1 VSDFET
7 FQRQGRPAAPGDG
20 PTIGRVLV
28 LAQDE
33 GLIQAASRAIGRLH
47 GPAPLVL
54 RSQAEVLSAV
64 VGNTNGFA
72 HILLEDAEL
81 PIQRSLVDALA
92 EASPRAVIS
101 PLTALAALSE
111 DGEFLLGL
119 LNGTRI
125 IAHDALRTGR
135 SAGGMKAGL
144 SGDSLLLRYQP
155 IVDVSTRRLVM
166 VEALARWRSEPVSL
180 TPVNFV
186 PAMEQMGLSR
196 LLAAAVTR
204 IAARD
209 LSRLPGRLPI
219 PVSVNLP
226 VPEMEKRD
234 VVAWL
239 GQQLKRFRLPRRRLM
254 VELTETEPVKDRARL
269 ARSLRR
275 LNAAGHGVMLDDFL
289 LDDPRRNL
297 LNLPFASVKLDRSLV
312 QSLPRSARARQQVR
326 ALARKGLCLTAEGV
340 SSPALFRLLR
350 DLGVQRAQGFLVGR
364 PLPIEAL
371 PAWNDL
377 WRKTPVNRLK
387 E

>member
-1 VSDFET
+1 MSGFET
-7 FQRQGRPAAPGDG
+7 FQRQGSPSGPAL
-20 PTIGRVLV
+20 GRVLV

-33 GLIQAASRAIGRLH
+33 GLIEAASRAVDRLR

-81 PIQRSLVDALA
+81 PFQRSLVDALA

-101 PLTALAALSE
+101 PLTPLAALSE

-119 LNGTRI
+119 LNGTRLV
-125 IAHDALRTGR
+125 AHDALRVGR
-135 SAGGMKAGL
+135 KAGMQAGL

-155 IVDVSTRRLVM
+155 IVDTRTRQLVM

-239 GQQLKRFRLPRRRLM
+239 GQQLRRSHLPRRRLL
-254 VELTETEPVKDRARL
+254 VELTETAPVKDRARL
-269 ARSLRR
+269 GRSLRR

-289 LDDPRRNL
+289 LDDPRQNL
-297 LNLPFASVKLDRSLV
+297 LGLPFASIKLDRSLV

-326 ALARKGLCLTAEGV
+326 KLARRGLCLTAEGV

-350 DLGVQRAQGFLVGR
+350 NLGVERAQGFLVGR

-371 PAWNDL
+371 PAWNER
-377 WRKTPVNRLK
+377 WRKTPVNKLK

>member
-1 VSDFET
+1 
-7 FQRQGRPAAPGDG
+7 
-20 PTIGRVLV
+20 VLV

-33 GLIQAASRAIGRLH
+33 GLIEAASRAVGRLR
-47 GPAPLVL
+47 GPAPMVL

-64 VGNTNGFA
+64 VGNTNGFV
-72 HILLEDAEL
+72 HILLEDTEL

-101 PLTALAALSE
+101 PLTPLAASSE
-111 DGEFLLGL
+111 EGDFLLGL
-119 LNGTRI
+119 LNGTRL
-125 IAHDALRTGR
+125 IAHDALRIGR
-135 SAGGMKAGL
+135 NAGGMKAGL

-155 IVDVSTRRLVM
+155 IVDTHTRRLIM

-239 GQQLKRFRLPRRRLM
+239 GQQLRRSRLPRHRLM
-254 VELTETEPVKDRARL
+254 VELTETAPVKDRTRL
-269 ARSLRR
+269 GRSLRR

-289 LDDPRRNL
+289 LDDPRQNL
-297 LNLPFASVKLDRSLV
+297 LGLPFASVKLDRSLV
-312 QSLPRSARARQQVR
+312 SSLPRSARARQQVR
-326 ALARKGLCLTAEGV
+326 ALARRGLCLTAEGV

-371 PAWNDL
+371 PAWNDR

>member
-1 VSDFET
+1 
-7 FQRQGRPAAPGDG
+7 
-20 PTIGRVLV
+20 V

-33 GLIQAASRAIGRLH
+33 GLIAAAFRAVGRLS
-47 GPAPLVL
+47 GLAPVIL
-54 RSQAEVLSAV
+54 RSQAEVLRAV

-101 PLTALAALSE
+101 PLTPLAALSE
-111 DGEFLLGL
+111 DGDFLLGL
-119 LNGTRI
+119 LDGSRLV
-125 IAHDALRTGR
+125 AHDALRAGR
-135 SAGGMKAGL
+135 SSSGMKAGL

-155 IVDVSTRRLVM
+155 IVDTHTRRLVM

-226 VPEMEKRD
+226 VPEMEKDD

-239 GQQLKRFRLPRRRLM
+239 GQQLKRFRLPRRRLL
-254 VELTETEPVKDRARL
+254 VELTETEPVKDRAL
-269 ARSLRR
+269 LGRSVRR

-289 LDDPRRNL
+289 LDDPRRKL
-297 LNLPFASVKLDRSLV
+297 LDLPFASVKLDRSLV
-312 QSLPRSARARQQVR
+312 QSLPHSARARQQVR
-326 ALARKGLCLTAEGV
+326 LLARRGVPMTAEGV
-340 SSPALFRLLR
+340 SSPALFRMLR
-350 DLGVQRAQGFLVGR
+350 NLGVRRAQGFLVGR

-371 PAWNDL
+371 AAWNDR
-377 WRKTPVNRLK
+377 WRKTPVNALK

>member
-1 VSDFET
+1 MSGFET
-7 FQRQGRPAAPGDG
+7 FQRQGSPSAPGGG
-20 PTIGRVLV
+20 PSLGRVLV

-33 GLIQAASRAIGRLH
+33 GLIEAAFRAVDRLR
-47 GPAPLVL
+47 GPEPLIL

-101 PLTALAALSE
+101 PLTPLAALSE

-119 LNGTRI
+119 LNGTRL
-125 IAHDALRTGR
+125 IAHDALRAGR
-135 SAGGMKAGL
+135 NSTGMKAGL

-155 IVDVSTRRLVM
+155 IVDTRTRRLVM

-226 VPEMEKRD
+226 VPEMEKHD
-234 VVAWL
+234 VVTWL
-239 GQQLKRFRLPRRRLM
+239 GQQLRRSRLPRRRLM
-254 VELTETEPVKDRARL
+254 VELTETAPVKDRTRL
-269 ARSLRR
+269 GRSLRR
-275 LNAAGHGVMLDDFL
+275 LNTAGHGVMLDDFL
-289 LDDPRRNL
+289 IDDPRQNL
-297 LNLPFASVKLDRSLV
+297 LGLPFASVKLDRSLV
-312 QSLPRSARARQQVR
+312 QSLPHSARARQQVR
-326 ALARKGLCLTAEGV
+326 VLARRGLCLTAEGV
-340 SSPALFRLLR
+340 SSPLLFRLLR

-371 PAWNDL
+371 PAWNDR
-377 WRKTPVNRLK
+377 WRKTPINRLK
-387 E
+387 A

>member
-1 VSDFET
+1 MSNFET
-7 FQRQGRPAAPGDG
+7 FRRRAVPSAPGPG
-20 PTIGRVLV
+20 LAIGRVLV

-33 GLIQAASRAIGRLH
+33 GLIEAASRAVDRLR
-47 GPAPLVL
+47 GPAPLIL
-54 RSQAEVLSAV
+54 RSQAEVLTAV
-64 VGNTNGFA
+64 VGNTNGFV
-72 HILLEDAEL
+72 HILLEDTEL
-81 PIQRSLVDALA
+81 PFQRSLVDALA

-101 PLTALAALSE
+101 PLTPLAALSE
-111 DGEFLLGL
+111 EGEFLLGL
-119 LNGTRI
+119 LNGTRLV
-125 IAHDALRTGR
+125 AHDAPRPGR
-135 SAGGMKAGL
+135 KAGMQAGL

-155 IVDVSTRRLVM
+155 IVDTRTRELVM

-234 VVAWL
+234 VVGWL
-239 GQQLKRFRLPRRRLM
+239 GQQLRRSRLPRRRLM
-254 VELTETEPVKDRARL
+254 VELTETAPVMDRTRL
-269 ARSLRR
+269 DRSLRR

-289 LDDPRRNL
+289 LDDPRQNL
-297 LNLPFASVKLDRSLV
+297 LGLPFAGIKLDRSLV
-312 QSLPRSARARQQVR
+312 QSLPHSARARQQVR
-326 ALARKGLCLTAEGV
+326 KLARQGLCLTAEGV
-340 SSPALFRLLR
+340 SSPALFRLLKN
-350 DLGVQRAQGFLVGR
+350 LGVQRAQGFLVGR

-371 PAWNDL
+371 PAWNDR
-377 WRKTPVNRLK
+377 WRKTPVNRLR

>member
-1 VSDFET
+1 MVNFET
-7 FQRQGRPAAPGDG
+7 PQGLESPVAPAPG
-20 PTIGRVLV
+20 PAIGRVLV

-33 GLIQAASRAIGRLH
+33 GLIEAASRAVNRLR
-47 GPAPLVL
+47 GPTPTVL
-54 RSQAEVLSAV
+54 RSQAEVLGAV
-64 VGNTNGFA
+64 VGNTNGFV

-92 EASPRAVIS
+92 EASPRAIIS
-101 PLTALAALSE
+101 PLTASAAASE
-111 DGEFLLGL
+111 GGEFLLGL
-119 LNGTRI
+119 LNGTRQ
-125 IAHDALRTGR
+125 IARPALRAGR
-135 SAGGMKAGL
+135 SAGGMQAGL

-155 IVDVSTRRLVM
+155 IVDTRTRELVM

-209 LSRLPGRLPI
+209 LSRLPQRLPI

-226 VPEMEKRD
+226 VPELEKRD

-239 GQQLKRFRLPRRRLM
+239 GQQLRRSRLPRRRLL
-254 VELTETEPVKDRARL
+254 VELTETAPVKDRAIL
-269 ARSLRR
+269 GRSLRR
-275 LNAAGHGVMLDDFL
+275 LKAAGHGVMLDDYL
-289 LDDPRRNL
+289 VDDPRRNL
-297 LNLPFASVKLDRSLV
+297 LKLPFASVKLDRSLV

-326 ALARKGLCLTAEGV
+326 RLAQRGLLLTAEGV
-340 SSPALFRLLR
+340 SSPALFKLLKS
-350 DLGVQRAQGFLVGR
+350 LGVQRAQGFLVGR

-371 PAWNDL
+371 PAWNDR
-377 WRKTPVNRLK
+377 WRKTPVNHLR

>member
-1 VSDFET
+1 M
-7 FQRQGRPAAPGDG
+7 
-20 PTIGRVLV
+20 I
-28 LAQDE
+28 
-33 GLIQAASRAIGRLH
+33 
-47 GPAPLVL
+47 L
-54 RSQAEVLSAV
+54 RSQAEVLRAV

-101 PLTALAALSE
+101 RLTTLAALSE
-111 DGEFLLGL
+111 EGEFLLGL
-119 LNGTRI
+119 LNGSRLV
-125 IAHDALRTGR
+125 AHDTLHAGR
-135 SAGGMKAGL
+135 NAGGMMAGL

-155 IVDVSTRRLVM
+155 IVDTRTRKLVM

-209 LSRLPGRLPI
+209 LSRLPGHLPI

-226 VPEMEKRD
+226 VPEMEKAD

-239 GQQLKRFRLPRRRLM
+239 GQQLRRSRLPRRRLM
-254 VELTETEPVKDRARL
+254 VELTETAPVKDITRL
-269 ARSLRR
+269 DRSLRR
-275 LNAAGHGVMLDDFL
+275 LRRAGHGVMLDDFL
-289 LDDPRRNL
+289 LDDPRQNL
-297 LNLPFASVKLDRSLV
+297 IGLPFASIKLDKALV

-326 ALARKGLCLTAEGV
+326 TLARRGLCLTAEGIT
-340 SSPALFRLLR
+340 SPSLFRLVR
-350 DLGVQRAQGFLVGR
+350 SLGVQRAQGFLVGR
-364 PLPIEAL
+364 PLPVEAL
-371 PAWNDL
+371 PAWNDR
-377 WRKTPVNRLK
+377 WRKTPLSDLR